1 MDEWRKEAGVPLGE
15 EKQGGDEASKGDNC
29 QVFEYGTGNSAIP
42 DLVERAPACYGGIKL
57 VW

>member
-1 MDEWRKEAGVPLGE
+1 VEKRGRGSAG
-15 EKQGGDEASKGDNC
+15 EKQGGMRRAE
-29 QVFEYGTGNSAIP
+29 GTTVKFLIWYRDGAIL